1 MSVIDNMLERL
12 NEIED
17 KLQELEEVLQ
27 IEEPEDDDTYST
39 DIVAEDAYPDCEC
52 DDVCEECDA
61 EYVEQ

>member
-12 NEIED
+12 NQIED
-17 KLQELEEVLQ
+17 KLNDLEDLLE
-27 IEEPEDDDTYST
+27 IEEPEDDDIYST

-52 DDVCEECDA
+52 EDVCEECDA

>member
-27 IEEPEDDDTYST
+27 IEEPEDDDIYST
-39 DIVAEDAYPDCEC
+39 DIVAEDAYPDCKC
-52 DDVCEECDA
+52 DDVCEECDT